1 MFQYKRRINFY
12 DCDPAGI
19 LFYGR
24 VYMICHEAYEIM
36 LESFNLKDNFWTNK
50 NFVVP
55 IIHSEAKYRKPLL
68 AGETALIEISVTILK
83 DSSFELTYLIKNDKN
98 EITNN
103 VRTVHV
109 FLNKSDWKKSK
120 IDKDIKEKLKEHLVN
135 YEY

>member
-36 LESFNLKDNFWTNK
+36 LESFNLKDNSWTNK